1 MLYYVCDTSTSHLG
15 HQNFDQEVRGGS
27 GKVKICLELAKF
39 AFRVLWRPLNGS
51 RVPEIDSNLSGAV
64 GGTIWGPFQDYLN
77 HSGAS
82 GGLRS
87 HVWGRFWRSV
97 PLAAN
102 LVKILWIRMAF
113 TCVRHIV
120 LLFMF
125 NSHLLGHFRPSK
137 ERWNRAMQLGENYH
151 FFGGD
156 FQFLWGDYHFWGPIP
171 LLAATIYWG

>member
-1 MLYYVCDTSTSHLG
+1 MWHLYKPSRPPKFWPGSQGGVREG
-15 HQNFDQEVRGGS
+15 HNLSRIGQ
-27 GKVKICLELAKF
+27 ICLQSS
-39 AFRVLWRPLNGS
+39 PLNGS
-51 RVPEIDSNLSGAV
+51 RVPKIDSNLSGAV

-137 ERWNRAMQLGENYH
+137 ERWNRALQLGENYH

>member
-51 RVPEIDSNLSGAV
+51 RVPEIDSNLSWAV
-64 GGTIWGPFQDYLN
+64 EGTIWGPFQDYLN
-77 HSGAS
+77 HSGPLEDSEAMS
-82 GGLRS
+82 GADFDVPFPPLQTWS
-87 HVWGRFWRSV
+87 RFCGS
-97 PLAAN
+97 
-102 LVKILWIRMAF
+102 K
-113 TCVRHIV
+113 CVRHIV

-171 LLAATIYWG
+171 LLAARIYWG